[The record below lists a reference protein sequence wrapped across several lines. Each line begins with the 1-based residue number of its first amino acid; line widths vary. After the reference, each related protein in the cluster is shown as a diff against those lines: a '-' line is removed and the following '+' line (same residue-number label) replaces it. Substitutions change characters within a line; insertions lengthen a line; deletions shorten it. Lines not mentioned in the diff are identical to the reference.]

1 MTHDMIVKLD
11 IDSLEQFLQLPD
23 LDLDPRLGE
32 GVVVLDAVQHL
43 GHAPEAVRLDVPP
56 HGLVKLL
63 ELDVVPGDVSLNKV
77 LKTFRV
83 KAVPCLSTGRAG

>member
-1 MTHDMIVKLD
+1 MYIVLL
-11 IDSLEQFLQLPD
+11 IDSLTTVNWPHLY
-23 LDLDPRLGE
+23 PRLGE
-32 GVVVLDAVQHL
+32 GVIVLNTVQDL

-77 LKTFRV
+77 LKSSESKLFLACQQEERD
-83 KAVPCLSTGRAG
+83 S